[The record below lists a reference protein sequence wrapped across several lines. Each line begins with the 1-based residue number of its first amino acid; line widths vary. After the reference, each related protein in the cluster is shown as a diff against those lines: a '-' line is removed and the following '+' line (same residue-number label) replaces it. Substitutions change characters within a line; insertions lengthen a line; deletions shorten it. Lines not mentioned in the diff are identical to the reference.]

1 MLCLRRLV
9 ASKRRDVELFHKII
23 RGRDFDSFASNHLR
37 SNQSRYPP
45 GLEPVARDSRVDLK
59 CHKNFVTGKIQL
71 QNQVKMLGQK
81 ESKVLSEDDIF
92 HVPMELL

>member
-1 MLCLRRLV
+1 M
-9 ASKRRDVELFHKII
+9 ELFHKII

-45 GLEPVARDSRVDLK
+45 GLHPGLEPVARDSRVELK
-59 CHKNFVTGKIQL
+59 CHKNFVTGQIHL
-71 QNQVKMLGQK
+71 HYQVKRLGQK
-81 ESKVLSEDDIF
+81 ESKVLSEDDIC